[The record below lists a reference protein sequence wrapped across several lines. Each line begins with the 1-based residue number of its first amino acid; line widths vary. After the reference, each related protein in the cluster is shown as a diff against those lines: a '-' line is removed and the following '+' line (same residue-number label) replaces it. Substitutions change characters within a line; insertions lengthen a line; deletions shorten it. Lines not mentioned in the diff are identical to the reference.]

1 MTITDSETFDV
12 VIIGAGINGAGLFR
26 ELALQGLKVLLLDK
40 GDICCGASA
49 APSRLIHGGIKY
61 LETGEFR
68 LVAQSTFERNLL
80 LRNAPHTVRPLLTV
94 LPIRS
99 WFGGIVPSVLR
110 FFRRKAK
117 MTDRGVLITELGLL
131 LYDAFGSRAR
141 KMPLHRMKIGRFFRR
156 TWPHMAPDVIAAGQ
170 YYDAAI
176 TSPERLG
183 FECVRDGLDVSPT
196 SAVATYTTVESAADG
211 VLKLRDVLTGEERS
225 VRAGLIVNAGG
236 AWIDRINA
244 AIGLSTHYIGGT
256 KGSHLVLD
264 HPALLQELDGRMVY
278 FGTPDGRICLAYP
291 FLGHVLVGS
300 TDIPVDDPDR
310 VTCTLAE
317 ESYMLR
323 MLAALFPSFDINAGQ
338 VLYRYAGVRPLPA
351 ADVDDPGAI
360 SRDHIVHEDRLG
372 VISVLSLVGGKWTT
386 FRGLSEEVADK
397 VLERLSRT
405 RITTTRDRPIGGGRN
420 YPASSEQAAYIATL
434 ARENVVPTVRAAQVF
449 DRYGTTARA
458 ILAFCAAGPDAP
470 LHTVP
475 DCTRRELA
483 YLASH
488 EQVRTLSDLLYRR
501 TTIAL
506 SGRLSEASVREV
518 AEAVQETMGWDDD
531 RRDAEWQAA
540 LSQPLGQPVSHAL
553 HACHENDQH
562 THDRQHDGSVETL
575 IAIADGEAS

>member
-1 MTITDSETFDV
+1 MTAPDIENFDV

-26 ELALQGLKVLLLDK
+26 ELALQGLKVLILDK

-99 WFGGIVPSVLR
+99 WFGGIVPSVRR

-131 LYDAFGSRAR
+131 LYDVFGSRAR
-141 KMPLHRMKIGRFFRR
+141 VMPFHRMKIGRFFRR

-183 FECVRDGLDVSPT
+183 FECVKDGLDVSPT
-196 SAVATYTTVESAADG
+196 SAVMTYTTVEGIANG
-211 VLKLRDVLTGEERS
+211 VMKLRDVLAGGERS
-225 VRAGLIVNAGG
+225 IRAGMIVNAGG

-244 AIGLSTHYIGGT
+244 AIGLPTRYIGGT

-264 HPALLQELDGRMVY
+264 HPALLRELDGRMVY

-310 VTCTLAE
+310 VSCTKEE

-323 MLAALFPSFDINAGQ
+323 MLAALFPGFEIDAGQ

-360 SRDHIVHEDRLG
+360 SRDHIVHEDRLDG
-372 VISVLSLVGGKWTT
+372 LSVLSLVGGKWTT
-386 FRGLSEEVADK
+386 FRGLAEEVADK
-397 VLERLSRT
+397 VLERLSRPRT
-405 RITTTRDRPIGGGRN
+405 ATTRDRPIGGGRQ
-420 YPASSEQAAYIATL
+420 YPAPSEQAAYIAAL
-434 ARENVVPTVRAAQVF
+434 ARENAVPAARAAQIF
-449 DRYGTTARA
+449 ERYGTTARA
-458 ILAFCAAGPDAP
+458 ILSFCAAEADAP
-470 LHTVP
+470 LHAMP
-475 DCTRRELA
+475 DFTRRELV

-506 SGRLSEASVREV
+506 SGRLSDAVAREV
-518 AEAVQETMGWDDD
+518 AQTLQETMGWNDD

-540 LSQPLGQPVSHAL
+540 LL
-553 HACHENDQH
+553 
-562 THDRQHDGSVETL
+562 
-575 IAIADGEAS
+575 